1 MYSAFKRFIIGRPLA
16 TREFEGERLRK
27 LVALSTTRS
36 RCRCPSPPASP
47 SAIGEPAA
55 DSGFG

>member
-27 LVALSTTRS
+27 LVALSTT
-36 RCRCPSPPASP
+36 
-47 SAIGEPAA
+47 
-55 DSGFG
+55 